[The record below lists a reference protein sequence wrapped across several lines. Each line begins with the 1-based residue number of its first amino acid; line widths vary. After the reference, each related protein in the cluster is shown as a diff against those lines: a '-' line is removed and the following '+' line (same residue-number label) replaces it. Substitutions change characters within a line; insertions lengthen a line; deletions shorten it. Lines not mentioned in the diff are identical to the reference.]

1 MKRNL
6 CIFLVFLSLV
16 ITGKA
21 QNYIIGK
28 VVSAQDNTA
37 LEGIRVQWN
46 GTNKGALTTKNGVFR
61 LQESQQTDEL
71 IITAL
76 GFVTDTFHVHDY
88 RTGDTLA
95 IVLQP
100 KVSQE
105 VIVEAE
111 SEATT
116 ISTATILPTEK
127 MTQKE
132 FKRAACCSLAE
143 SFETNATVDV
153 SYSDAVTG
161 AKQIE
166 MLGLQGSYVQV
177 LTECL
182 PTVRGL
188 ASSYGLEYIPG
199 TWLESISLSK
209 GVASVVNGYE
219 AMTGQMEIELKK
231 PHESERLHLN
241 AYFNPIGRW
250 EGNLV
255 HSYSFT
261 EDFGTTLLAH
271 GTLLNNVIDNN
282 GDGFLDLPNRSQIN
296 IFNRWRYANEFTM
309 VQWGIK
315 ALAEERIAGENTFS
329 PSQTIARWNP
339 YGITV
344 NTERYEAFF
353 KSGHVLDDDE
363 KYHLAFFGTYQTH
376 SQRSLFGL
384 RHYNGNEGTFTT
396 RAVFTAKF
404 DENISLVS
412 GASYL
417 VDNIEETFDINT
429 VNRYESVPGI
439 FAEAT
444 IKPEKKWTFL
454 TGIRYD
460 RHNIAGDIIVPRIM
474 VKYDIDEQS
483 TIRLSAGKGLRFA
496 NIFAEN
502 VAFLASSRTII
513 IPASLQPEQSWNI
526 GIGTV
531 VYFSV
536 FDKMFTLDADIFRT
550 EFINQVISDLD
561 ISPNAVHFTN
571 SSGSFSNSAQIRLQ
585 GEISSALTLAVAYR
599 FNDVQFTTNGILQQR
614 ALYSP
619 HKSFLSISYTPSDW
633 QFDATWTYRSGGRIP
648 FVAAKHSL
656 GSDESHDYAT
666 SFDGFSIVNLQ
677 AQYKFMG
684 IELYVGVENLLD
696 RMQHHPI
703 IDPQNPYGENFDA
716 SLVWGPIMGR
726 MYYSGIRWVIE

>member
-1 MKRNL
+1 MKL
-6 CIFLVFLSLV
+6 YCSIIFVFLSAIL
-16 ITGKA
+16 TGRA
-21 QNYIIGK
+21 QNFIIGK
-28 VVSAQDNTA
+28 VTSAQDKTL
-37 LEGIRVQWN
+37 LEGIKVQWN
-46 GTNKGALTTKNGVFR
+46 GTAKGVLTTKNGVFR
-61 LQESQQTDEL
+61 LQESPQTHEL
-71 IITAL
+71 VISAI
-76 GFVTDTFHVHDY
+76 GYVTDTFHVHDY
-88 RTGDTLA
+88 RIGDTLA
-95 IVLQP
+95 ISLQP
-100 KVSQE
+100 KISEE
-105 VIVEAE
+105 VVVEAE
-111 SEATT
+111 SDATT

-127 MTQKE
+127 MTEKE

-182 PTVRGL
+182 PTIRGL

-271 GTLLNNVIDNN
+271 GTIMNNTIDNN
-282 GDGFLDLPNRSQIN
+282 GDGFLDIPQRSQIN
-296 IFNRWRYANEFTM
+296 IFNRWRYANEYTM

-315 ALAEERIAGENTFS
+315 ALTEERIAGENNFRT
-329 PSQTIARWNP
+329 SQSIARWNP

-353 KSGHVLDDDE
+353 KSGHVLDDNE

-384 RHYNGNEGTFTT
+384 RHYNGKEYTVTA

-404 DENISLVS
+404 DDNFSIVS
-412 GASYL
+412 GTSYL
-417 VDNIEETFDINT
+417 ADNIEEIFDVSNLSRT
-429 VNRYESVPGI
+429 ESVPGI

-444 IKPEKKWTFL
+444 IKPDKKWTIL
-454 TGIRYD
+454 SGLRYD
-460 RHNIAGDIIVPRIM
+460 RHNIAGDIIVPRMM

-513 IPASLQPEQSWNI
+513 IPSVLQPEQSWNI
-526 GIGTV
+526 GIGSV
-531 VYFSV
+531 VYFSM
-536 FDKMFTLDADIFRT
+536 FDKMFTVDADIFRT
-550 EFINQVISDLD
+550 EFLNQVISDLD
-561 ISPNAVHFTN
+561 ISPNEVHFKN

-585 GEISSALTLAVAYR
+585 GEVYSSLTIAMAYR
-599 FNDVQFTTNGILQQR
+599 FNDVQFTTNGIMQQR

-619 HKSFLSISYTPSDW
+619 HKSFLSISYAPSDW

-656 GSDESHDYAT
+656 GSDQSHDYAT

-684 IELYVGVENLLD
+684 FEIYAGVENLLD
-696 RMQHHPI
+696 TMQHHPI